1 MAVSQ
6 LPRASEPREARQGH
20 GGWGLRDL
28 GRGERPQL
36 PRGHRGRLR
45 EAGVQV
51 REINAKTNAN
61 IHLFNF
67 CLRAENEAEGAAE
80 PCIFIVTPS
89 VRSVSDNFTE
99 NGACASISDEVST
112 TLCLF

>member
-6 LPRASEPREARQGH
+6 LSRASEPREARQGH
-20 GGWGLRDL
+20 GGRGLRDL

-36 PRGHRGRLR
+36 PRGHRGGLR

-51 REINAKTNAN
+51 RVKNAKT
-61 IHLFNF
+61 IFIYLIFF
-67 CLRAENEAEGAAE
+67 LRAENEAEGAAE

-99 NGACASISDEVST
+99 NGACASIS
-112 TLCLF
+112 LCLL